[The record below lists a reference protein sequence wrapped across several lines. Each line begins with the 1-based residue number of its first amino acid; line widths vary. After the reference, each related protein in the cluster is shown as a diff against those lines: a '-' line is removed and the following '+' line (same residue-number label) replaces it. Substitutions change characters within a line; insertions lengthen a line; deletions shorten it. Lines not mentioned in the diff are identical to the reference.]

1 MHGRH
6 LERQA
11 LSKIPEFL
19 SVGGADEF
27 VEQIPSRAFL
37 DVIDTPY
44 CIISSHQFFSYLRT
58 NGLVRNGGVFYR
70 LLDRS
75 VMPLT
80 AKAHT

>member
-19 SVGGADEF
+19 SVGGVAEF

-37 DVIDTPY
+37 DVIDTPN
-44 CIISSHQFFSYLRT
+44 CIISSHQFS
-58 NGLVRNGGVFYR
+58 
-70 LLDRS
+70 
-75 VMPLT
+75 
-80 AKAHT
+80 HI